1 MGIINQLC
9 RAAGDYAEMLKEKN
23 SRAAVINRLRMVIR
37 CEEKAADQEY
47 MALGRYYYN
56 ALRDKDNALAESH
69 CARIDEISARRDSAL
84 EALERVTHE
93 ASSIAVISGY
103 DSECDGSLE
112 ERAEE
117 KKTLFHFEQG
127 PLTVTVTK
135 DEPAQRE
142 EIDLS
147 DVEVYDQ
154 DPTLSVETAS
164 VQPAAEA
171 GPEIQPAEP
180 DENDGLP
187 FEG

>member
-1 MGIINQLC
+1 MRRSMLFLPANSPNMVVNGGVLGADSLIFDLEDAVSPDEKD
-9 RAAGDYAEMLKEKN
+9 AARDL
-23 SRAAVINRLRMVIR
+23 LR
-37 CEEKAADQEY
+37 
-47 MALGRYYYN
+47 
-56 ALRDKDNALAESH
+56 
-69 CARIDEISARRDSAL
+69 SAL
-84 EALERVTHE
+84 EALERITHE